1 MAFGLVV
8 LKMLS
13 NKSWQRPDTMPH
25 ELAYSVR
32 TPFMCQK
39 MRKRDERIY
48 FNPC

>member
-13 NKSWQRPDTMPH
+13 NKSWQRPDAVPH

-32 TPFMCQK
+32 TPFMCQV
-39 MRKRDERIY
+39 MSSDERIY
-48 FNPC
+48 FNPR